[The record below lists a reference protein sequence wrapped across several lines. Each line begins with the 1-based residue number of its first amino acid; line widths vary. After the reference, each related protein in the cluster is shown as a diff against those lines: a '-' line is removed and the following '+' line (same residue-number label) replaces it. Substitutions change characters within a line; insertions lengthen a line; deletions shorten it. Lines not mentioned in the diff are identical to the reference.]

1 MKEKLPLNLVV
12 CGLVRN
18 AAQNLER
25 NLDRFELLKPF
36 FESFK
41 VIIYEN
47 DSTDNT
53 KEILKR
59 YGERTKSDATILMAD
74 FKEYPFQFGPFSK
87 HRVDLM
93 SKYRNQYLDKLKE
106 FPETD
111 YVLLIDLDVYDFS
124 IESILNCFK
133 VEFKWDMVSA
143 FGVNFVDYKLF
154 PVFYD
159 IYAYTEEDNTK
170 HHFSDFREFREEQR
184 ELYRKYN
191 NTKEWVQITSNFNGL
206 AIYTYKSLMC
216 GARYNSAPCT
226 QEGIESFCEHVV
238 FNNTLI
244 NKGYSKLYLSP
255 ELKITYEK
263 KKNLR
268 HLKGYVK
275 YTSLGVAKKIYVI
288 LRKYIKS
295 AN

>member
-1 MKEKLPLNLVV
+1 MKERFPLNLVV

-18 AAQNLER
+18 AAQNLKR
-25 NLDRFELLKPF
+25 NLIKIELLKPY

-53 KEILKR
+53 KDILKK
-59 YGERTKSDATILMAD
+59 YKESINSDSTIAIAD

-106 FPETD
+106 FPETN
-111 YVLLIDLDVYDFS
+111 YVLIIDLDVYDFS
-124 IESILNCFK
+124 VDSVLKCFK
-133 VEFKWDMVSA
+133 AEFQWDMVSA
-143 FGVNFVDYKLF
+143 FGVNFVDYNLF

-159 IYAYTEEDNTK
+159 IYAYTEEDNTR
-170 HHFSDFREFREEQR
+170 HHFSDFEEFRRQQR
-184 ELYRKYN
+184 DLYKKYN
-191 NTKEWVQITSNFNGL
+191 KAKPWFQVTSNFNGL
-206 AIYTYKSLMC
+206 AIYTYESLMC
-216 GARYNSAPCT
+216 GARYTSAPCM

-238 FNNTLI
+238 FNNILI
-244 NKGYSKLYLSP
+244 NKGFNKLYLSP
-255 ELKITYEK
+255 DLKITYEK
-263 KKNLR
+263 KNTLR
-268 HLKGYVK
+268 HLKGYIK
-275 YTSLGVAKKIYVI
+275 YSSLRVAKKMYVVF
-288 LRKYIKS
+288 RKYVKA